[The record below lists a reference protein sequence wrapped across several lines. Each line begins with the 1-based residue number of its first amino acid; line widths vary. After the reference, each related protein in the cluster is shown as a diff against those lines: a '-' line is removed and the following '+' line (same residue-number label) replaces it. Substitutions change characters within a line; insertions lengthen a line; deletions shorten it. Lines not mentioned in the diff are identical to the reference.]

1 MFSVFSNTN
10 LKPSDKI
17 KTLQQCAGS
26 IYTRI
31 LFAGSEDEP
40 LYILKPK
47 VINILE
53 WVNRRILFELPRV
66 KNNYEAQWIGVR
78 LRIATNLFNKMV
90 DEGLLTKDIAIEY
103 HQRMTSRVKEILG
116 EIYTEDLPFQG

>member
-10 LKPSDKI
+10 LKPSDQI
-17 KTLQQCAGS
+17 KKLQQCAGS
-26 IYTRI
+26 AYTRV
-31 LFAGSEDEP
+31 LFAGPEDEP

-66 KNNYEAQWIGVR
+66 KTHSDVYWIDVR
-78 LRIATNLFNKMV
+78 VRIATNLLNKQV
-90 DEGLLTKDIAIEY
+90 DEGRLTKEVAIEY
-103 HQRMTSRVKEILG
+103 HQRMTSRVKEILSK
-116 EIYTEDLPFQG
+116 IYTEDLPFQP